1 MAEDTIF
8 EEEIEEPL
16 EEDDE
21 NILLWATLGLSFG
34 IEVFTTRIERE
45 ITVLRNA
52 GISERAIVDILRND
66 LATHGRI

>member
-52 GISERAIVDILRND
+52 GI
-66 LATHGRI
+66 